1 MVALVLRPRKTRGI
15 MADGGPNEA
24 ATPPETVDSAAL
36 ESVALAA
43 RKAKEEERPIDPHP
57 YRTFVAHTWPA
68 LVLMIVILVVAAVFH
83 NDLAIPSV
91 ARGCIVFIVGSGLL
105 YVANKAFFPSRAD
118 RGDSR
123 SVRFVI
129 AFDSVLFIIVG
140 LSATILACDHW
151 EVASLLAGAC
161 LLIGGFFGLLFGYP
175 QGVAQQATASKPGD
189 TNPPIQNK
197 EKNLVA
203 ESAATLGK
211 VLTGFTLAKL
221 GTVSGHFWNL
231 CHTLGPALGGQDS
244 ATSHVLASVI
254 LTYFLLTG
262 FLSGILLPSY
272 FMSDF
277 LQPDKM

>member
-1 MVALVLRPRKTRGI
+1 M
-15 MADGGPNEA
+15 MADGDQNET
-24 ATPPETVDSAAL
+24 ATPQNTRDSAAL
-36 ESVALAA
+36 ESAALAKA
-43 RKAKEEERPIDPHP
+43 NATRKADPHP
-57 YRTFVAHTWPA
+57 YRTFIEKTWPA
-68 LVLMIVILVVAAVFH
+68 LFLIAVLLVVAAVFR

-91 ARGCIVFIVGSGLL
+91 ARACIVFIIGSGLL
-105 YVANKAFFPSRAD
+105 YVANKAFFPGQTD
-118 RGDSR
+118 RNDSR
-123 SVRFVI
+123 MVRFVI

-175 QGVAQQATASKPGD
+175 QGVAQQATPKTGE
-189 TNPPIQNK
+189 TNPQNQNK

-231 CHTLGPALGGQDS
+231 CHTLGPALGAQDA

-254 LTYFLLTG
+254 LAYFLSTG

-277 LQPDKM
+277 LQPQA

>member
-1 MVALVLRPRKTRGI
+1 M
-15 MADGGPNEA
+15 MAAEDPTETTTQQNNGGE
-24 ATPPETVDSAAL
+24 PPA
-36 ESVALAA
+36 
-43 RKAKEEERPIDPHP
+43 DPHGF
-57 YRTFVAHTWPA
+57 RNFLVQTWPA
-68 LVLMIVILVVAAVFH
+68 LVLIVVILVVAAVFH

-91 ARGCIVFIVGSGLL
+91 ARACIVFIIGSGLL
-105 YVANKAFFPSRAD
+105 YGANKTFFPGQAD
-118 RGDSR
+118 RNDSR

-129 AFDSVLFIIVG
+129 AFDSVVFIIVG
-140 LSATILACDHW
+140 LSATILVCDHW
-151 EVASLLAGAC
+151 EIASLLAGAC

-175 QGVAQQATASKPGD
+175 QGVAQQATPKPGQ

-211 VLTGFTLAKL
+211 VLTGFTLAKV

-231 CHTLGPALGGQDS
+231 CHTLGPALGAQDA

-254 LTYFLLTG
+254 LAYFLSTG

-277 LQPDKM
+277 LQPG